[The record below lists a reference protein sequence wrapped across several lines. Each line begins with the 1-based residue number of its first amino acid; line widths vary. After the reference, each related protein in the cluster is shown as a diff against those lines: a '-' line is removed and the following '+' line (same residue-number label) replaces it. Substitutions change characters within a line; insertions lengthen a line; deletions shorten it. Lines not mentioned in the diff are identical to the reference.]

1 MHFKLSNY
9 LDLTS
14 SVILSLKDEKS
25 KIKKISQKIINCQ
38 KKQKKILLA
47 GNGGSCSD
55 IEHFAGELI
64 CTFSKKNRK
73 PLSAQVL
80 TGPSSALTA
89 WGNDFDFK
97 TFFER
102 QVLANGK
109 KGDLLILL
117 STGGG
122 NIDKNISTNLIYAAK
137 IAKKQKMKIISLVG
151 KSGGYLYKNSDLSI
165 KIKSDNTSIIQTAH
179 MTILHSICYYLEAK
193 L

>member
-1 MHFKLSNY
+1 MHFNFDNY
-9 LDLTS
+9 LKIVS
-14 SVILSLKDEKS
+14 STILSLKNEEK
-25 KIKKISQKIINCQ
+25 KIQKISQLILKCRNQ
-38 KKQKKILLA
+38 KKKILLA

-73 PLSAQVL
+73 SIAAQVL
-80 TGPSSALTA
+80 TGPSSAQTA

-102 QVLANGK
+102 QVVANGNA
-109 KGDLLILL
+109 GDILFLL

-122 NIDKNISTNLIYAAK
+122 NLNKNISNNLIYAAK

-151 KSGGYLYKNSDLSI
+151 KTGGFLHKNSDISI
-165 KIKSDNTSIIQTAH
+165 KVKSDNTSVIQEAH
-179 MTILHSICYYLEAK
+179 MSILHSICYYLENS